1 MLDYGKLAV
10 LQSWDF
16 WCNNIDLLD
25 WNIRA
30 WLSVKSVKE
39 CEIDWKSFEDYWS
52 KNTSDDFVS
61 KEYEINSLQELHTN
75 YVKNGWNWP
84 ILN

>member
-30 WLSVKSVKE
+30 WISVNPKSE
-39 CEIDWKSFEDYWS
+39 FDWKSFQDYWS
-52 KNTSDDFVS
+52 TDTSDDFVS
-61 KEYEINSLQELHTN
+61 KEYEINSLQGLSIN
-75 YVKNGWNWP
+75 YVKNGLNWP
-84 ILN
+84 IFN